1 MGATILIVD
10 DDPLQRRHIE
20 DLVQQFGYEA
30 IAATGGAAALRLL
43 STADAPRV
51 DAMILDLVMP
61 DLDGLGLLARLRE
74 SGSTIP
80 VIVQTANG
88 SLENAISAMR
98 TGAVD
103 FVVNPVG
110 AERLEVSLRNALA
123 TGALEGELARLKRSR
138 SGTVSFKDIV
148 TRSPKLEAVLR
159 TAMKAA
165 ASAIPVLLEGE
176 SGVGKE
182 LIARAIHGSGERR
195 SKPFVVVHCG
205 AIPCHLVD
213 SMLFGHGEAGTG
225 TGGRE
230 VGKFLEASGG
240 TLFLNE
246 VGELPRAAQIKLGR
260 AIEDREV
267 DSLCGRKPVK
277 VNVRLV
283 SASTRNLSTA
293 VTKGRLREELFSRL
307 NVLSIAVPPLRE
319 RPEDIPELVRHFLA
333 RCNAQERKRVRMVT
347 ADAMAV
353 LCSYAWPG
361 NVRQLEH
368 AIFRAVIMT
377 EGDHLGLS
385 DFPQIAALSASLP
398 AFGLTMSDG
407 APAGLA
413 APVIPG
419 LDPAPC
425 VLAQE
430 LGPPGPAVELLDDA
444 GEMRSLT
451 AIEADLI
458 RFAVGHYRGHMSQV
472 ARRLQI
478 GRSTLYRRLKELG
491 LEPDDTRELPVDG
504 VAIE

>member
-1 MGATILIVD
+1 
-10 DDPLQRRHIE
+10 
-20 DLVQQFGYEA
+20 
-30 IAATGGAAALRLL
+30 
-43 STADAPRV
+43 
-51 DAMILDLVMP
+51 
-61 DLDGLGLLARLRE
+61 
-74 SGSTIP
+74 
-80 VIVQTANG
+80 
-88 SLENAISAMR
+88 
-98 TGAVD
+98 
-103 FVVNPVG
+103 
-110 AERLEVSLRNALA
+110 
-123 TGALEGELARLKRSR
+123 
-138 SGTVSFKDIV
+138 
-148 TRSPKLEAVLR
+148 
-159 TAMKAA
+159 
-165 ASAIPVLLEGE
+165 
-176 SGVGKE
+176 
-182 LIARAIHGSGERR
+182 
-195 SKPFVVVHCG
+195 
-205 AIPCHLVD
+205 
-213 SMLFGHGEAGTG
+213 
-225 TGGRE
+225 
-230 VGKFLEASGG
+230 
-240 TLFLNE
+240 
-246 VGELPRAAQIKLGR
+246 
-260 AIEDREV
+260 
-267 DSLCGRKPVK
+267 
-277 VNVRLV
+277 
-283 SASTRNLSTA
+283 
-293 VTKGRLREELFSRL
+293 
-307 NVLSIAVPPLRE
+307 
-319 RPEDIPELVRHFLA
+319 
-333 RCNAQERKRVRMVT
+333 MVT

>member
-213 SMLFGHGEAGTG
+213 SMLFGHGG
-225 TGGRE
+225 
-230 VGKFLEASGG
+230 
-240 TLFLNE
+240 
-246 VGELPRAAQIKLGR
+246 
-260 AIEDREV
+260 
-267 DSLCGRKPVK
+267 
-277 VNVRLV
+277 
-283 SASTRNLSTA
+283 
-293 VTKGRLREELFSRL
+293 
-307 NVLSIAVPPLRE
+307 
-319 RPEDIPELVRHFLA
+319 A
-333 RCNAQERKRVRMVT
+333 R
-347 ADAMAV
+347 
-353 LCSYAWPG
+353 
-361 NVRQLEH
+361 
-368 AIFRAVIMT
+368 
-377 EGDHLGLS
+377 
-385 DFPQIAALSASLP
+385 
-398 AFGLTMSDG
+398 
-407 APAGLA
+407 
-413 APVIPG
+413 
-419 LDPAPC
+419 
-425 VLAQE
+425 
-430 LGPPGPAVELLDDA
+430 
-444 GEMRSLT
+444 
-451 AIEADLI
+451 
-458 RFAVGHYRGHMSQV
+458 
-472 ARRLQI
+472 
-478 GRSTLYRRLKELG
+478 
-491 LEPDDTRELPVDG
+491 
-504 VAIE
+504 

>member
-20 DLVQQFGYEA
+20 DLVQQFGYAA

-43 STADAPRV
+43 SAVAAPRV
-51 DAMILDLVMP
+51 DAIILDLVMP
-61 DLDGLGLLARLRE
+61 DLDGLGVLARLRA

-80 VIVQTANG
+80 VIVQTNNG

-98 TGAVD
+98 AGAVD

-123 TGALEGELARLKRSR
+123 TGALEAELARVKRSR
-138 SGTVSFKDIV
+138 SGTVTFKDIV

-195 SKPFVVVHCG
+195 SKPFVVVNCG
-205 AIPCHLVD
+205 AIPCNLVE
-213 SMLFGHGEAGTG
+213 STLFGHGEAGPTVL
-225 TGGRE
+225 GRQ
-230 VGKFLEASGG
+230 VGKLLEASGG

-246 VGELPRAAQIKLGR
+246 VGELPLAAQIRLGR

-293 VTKGRLREELFSRL
+293 VTEGRLREELFSRL

-333 RCNAQERKRVRMVT
+333 CCNAQERKRVRLVT
-347 ADAMAV
+347 ADAMGV
-353 LCSYAWPG
+353 LCSYGWPG
-361 NVRQLEH
+361 NVRQLEN
-368 AIFRAVIMT
+368 AMFRAVVMT

-385 DFPQIAALSASLP
+385 DFPQIATLMATPP
-398 AFGLTMSDG
+398 AFGLTMSDR

-430 LGPPGPAVELLDDA
+430 LGPPGPGVELLDDA

-458 RFAVGHYRGHMSQV
+458 RFAVAHYRGHMSQV